1 MLVKEKISNVARD
14 LEGIVGE
21 NWVVTERDLME
32 DYLKD
37 ETPDPIC
44 PSPAADVILVK
55 PANTSE
61 VSSILKLANRER
73 IPVFPV
79 GGRTGLVG
87 GAVPDKP
94 GIILSLERM
103 NKIEI
108 DQDNLMAIAEA
119 GVTLGDL
126 IKAVED
132 AGMFF
137 PPHPG
142 DEGAHVGGLI
152 ATNAGGV
159 RAVKHG
165 IMRDYVKGIEV
176 VLPTGEVLSLGG
188 KLLKNNMGY
197 NLMHLMIGSE
207 GTLGVITKAVIK
219 LYPKS
224 KFSVTLL
231 VPFNRRLDAINVVP
245 KILQSGITP
254 LAIEYVEE
262 EEIEKAAEHLNEKWP
277 VEEDKAQLIIIL
289 TGMNEDELFSE
300 CEEISEICQK
310 NGALETVLA
319 ETRQEQDRVLKIRS
333 NVYTALKPEMC
344 DILDVTVPP
353 SRLGDLMDAV
363 DEIAK
368 KYGARIPVY
377 GHAGDGNLHAHIM
390 KEDGREPEY
399 SEKMRKDIYKA
410 GVSLGGVITG
420 EHGIGKIR
428 VKNLDLFLSKK
439 EMELMKAMKSMFDPN
454 NILNPGKVVG

>member
-1 MLVKEKISNVARD
+1 MKEKISNVARE
-14 LEGIVGE
+14 LEGIVGK
-21 NWVVTERDLME
+21 NWIVTERDLME

-37 ETPDPIC
+37 ETPDSVC
-44 PSPAADVILVK
+44 PSPADDVILVK
-55 PANTSE
+55 PANTNE

-73 IPVFPV
+73 ISVFPV

-108 DQDNLMAIAEA
+108 DRDNLMAVAEA

-142 DEGAHVGGLI
+142 DEGAQVGGLI

-197 NLMHLMIGSE
+197 NLMHLIVGSE

-224 KFSVTLL
+224 EFAVTLI

-245 KILQSGITP
+245 KILQSVVTP
-254 LAIEYVEE
+254 LTIEYVERK
-262 EEIEKAAEHLNEKWP
+262 EIEKAAEHLKEKWP
-277 VEEDKAQLIIIL
+277 VEVGKAQLIIIL
-289 TGMNEDELFSE
+289 SGMSEDELFSE
-300 CEEISEICQK
+300 CEKISEICQG
-310 NGALETVLA
+310 NGALETMLA
-319 ETRQEQDRVLKIRS
+319 ETREEQDRILRIRS

-363 DEIAK
+363 NEIAE

-390 KEDGREPEY
+390 KEKGREPEY
-399 SEKMRKDIYKA
+399 VKKMRREIYKA

-428 VKNLDLFLSKK
+428 IKDLDLFLSKK
-439 EMELMKAMKSMFDPN
+439 EMELMRAIKSTFDPN
-454 NILNPGKVVG
+454 DILNPGKVVG